1 MEGTDTKTMSAIET
15 PSGKNEKTENF
26 PVDQLIRADLR
37 PHVKA
42 YYLFARAAD
51 DISDDLL
58 LEPQEKIHRLDLFG
72 KALLNPSDLS
82 IPSVAPLR
90 ESLQETGVSPDH
102 ALDLLIAFKRDATK
116 LRYENFEELLDYC
129 RYSAS
134 PVGRYLLDLHGVPR
148 ESWTASDALCTAL
161 QILNHIQDCA
171 DDYAEL
177 DRVYIPLDL
186 LTKNGADVTHL
197 SREHETSSPELRQ
210 TLNDLLDLTAPL
222 IRKAR
227 ELPPRIKDRHL
238 KINTSI
244 IAAVAEK
251 LDKLLRKRDPL
262 CDNVKLSKSA
272 KLCAFA
278 SGILRAYLT

>member
-1 MEGTDTKTMSAIET
+1 MSAIET

-37 PHVKA
+37 PHVKS
-42 YYLFARAAD
+42 YYIFARAAD
-51 DISDDLL
+51 DIGDDLL
-58 LEPQEKIHRLDLFG
+58 LEPQEKIRRLDLFG

-82 IPSVAPLR
+82 IPSVVPLR

-102 ALDLLIAFKRDATK
+102 ALDLLVAFKRDATK

-134 PVGRYLLDLHGVPR
+134 PVGRYLLDLHSVPR
-148 ESWTASDALCTAL
+148 ESWASSDALCTAL

-186 LTKNGADVTHL
+186 LAKNGADVTHL
-197 SREHETSSPELRQ
+197 SREHEASSSALRQ
-210 TLNDLLDLTAPL
+210 TLTDLLDMTKPL

-227 ELPPRIKDRHL
+227 ELPPQIKDRHL
-238 KINTSI
+238 KIDASI
-244 IAAVAEK
+244 IVVVAEK
-251 LDKLLRKRDPL
+251 LDQLLRKRDPL
-262 CDNVKLSKSA
+262 CDNVKLSKPE
-272 KLCAFA
+272 KFFAFA
-278 SGILRAYLT
+278 SGVLRAYLR